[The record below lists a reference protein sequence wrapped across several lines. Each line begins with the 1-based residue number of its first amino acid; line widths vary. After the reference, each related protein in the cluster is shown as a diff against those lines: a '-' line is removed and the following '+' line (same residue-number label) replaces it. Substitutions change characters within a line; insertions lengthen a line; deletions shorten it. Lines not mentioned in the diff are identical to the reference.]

1 MNGAVDRDTLS
12 TDTLRQSDCLGLVML
27 DTSKMEFVE
36 KPAERSP
43 MMLVKRLA
51 RLADLALKPRHGFLG
66 EAS

>member
-1 MNGAVDRDTLS
+1 
-12 TDTLRQSDCLGLVML
+12 ML